1 MSILYCVEVSCE
13 EVREECGYQT
23 VKEVEVVPVETCVLQ
38 YREDQL
44 CANTEPS
51 LSQCD
56 LVVSRVCR
64 RGHTSTSSSTSAR
77 QRRRRKKRRR
87 MKKPDRAKP

>member
-1 MSILYCVEVSCE
+1 MPCE

-23 VKEVEVVPVETCVLQ
+23 VQEVEVVPVENCSLQ

-44 CANTEPS
+44 CGATELS
-51 LSQCD
+51 LRQCG
-56 LVVSRVCR
+56 LVVTTVCR
-64 RGHTSTSSSTSAR
+64 RPHTSPSTSTSAR

>member
-56 LVVSRVCR
+56 LVVSTVCR
-64 RGHTSTSSSTSAR
+64 RPHNSAR